1 MSHNKQQK
9 AAIKDISKVDLMLM
23 VMSFIWGLNFTVIKS
38 AMRYFSPMPFNA
50 LRFTIASALLLVFL
64 KIREKSISIRRE
76 DLKSFIL
83 LALIGNSLYQALFI
97 NGIYRTTAGNSS
109 LLLATTPIFVALIS
123 YALNIEKIAKRVWQ
137 GIFLSFVG
145 IALLILGSERT
156 VAFALQNII
165 GDLLILAGT
174 ICWSI
179 YTVLSR
185 PMLQRYSS
193 LKLTAL
199 TIAIGTPPIIIFA
212 IPSLNIQ
219 NWSSIP
225 VEAWTGLAYSAVLAI
240 ALGYTIWYTGVSQIG
255 SARTSIYEY
264 LITLIAIAT
273 AWILLS
279 EIMTLIQIAGAVL
292 VLIGLYLS
300 RK

>member
-1 MSHNKQQK
+1 
-9 AAIKDISKVDLMLM
+9 MLM
-23 VMSFIWGLNFTVIKS
+23 IMSFIWGLNFTVIKS

-50 LRFTIASALLLVFL
+50 IRFTMASALLLIFL

-76 DLKSFIL
+76 DLKTFIL
-83 LALIGNSLYQALFI
+83 LALIGNSLYQVLFI

-137 GIFLSFVG
+137 GIFLSFAG

-199 TIAIGTPPIIIFA
+199 TIAMGTPPIIIFA
-212 IPSLNIQ
+212 IPSLNTQ
-219 NWSSIP
+219 NWSNIP
-225 VEAWTGLAYSAVLAI
+225 VEAWTGLVYSAVLAI

-255 SARTSIYEY
+255 SAQTSIYEY

-273 AWILLS
+273 AWIFLS
-279 EIMTLIQIAGAVL
+279 EIMTLIQVVGAVL
-292 VLIGLYLS
+292 VLLGLYLS
-300 RK
+300 RMETCQASPKANHSIHV